1 LQNAL
6 IMDTLVI
13 LSGAGISAE
22 SGIQTFRDSGGLWEG
37 HRVEDVASPEGFKK
51 NPQLVL
57 DFYNIRRNNVVHAI
71 PNKAHETIT
80 SLQQHYNVKVI
91 TQNIDDLHERAGNTF
106 VTHLHGEITKC
117 QDVHYGDITYPY
129 DKDLR
134 VGDLSPKGYQLRPFI
149 VWFGEAVPKLYEAI
163 EIVKQADVLVVVGTS
178 LQVYPA
184 ASLVNYTKPHCKC
197 FIIDKHIP
205 NRSGIGNFTAIEET
219 ASVGMRQLFEQLVKP

>member
-1 LQNAL
+1 
-6 IMDTLVI
+6 MDTLVI

-37 HRVEDVASPEGFKK
+37 HKVEDVASPEGFAN

-57 DFYNIRRNNVVHAI
+57 DFYNIRRNNVIDAK
-71 PNKAHETIT
+71 PNKAHEAIT
-80 SLQQHYNVKVI
+80 RLQQYYNVKVV
-91 TQNIDDLHERAGNTF
+91 TQNIDDLHERAGNTY

-117 QDVHYGDITYPY
+117 RDVQHEEITYLY
-129 DKDLR
+129 DKDLH
-134 VGDLSPKGYQLRPFI
+134 VGDLSPNGYQLRPFI
-149 VWFGEAVPKLYEAI
+149 VWFGEAVPKLHEAI

-184 ASLVNYTKPHCKC
+184 ASLVNYTKQHCKC

-205 NRSGIGNFTAIEET
+205 SNTDIGNFTAIEEV
-219 ASVGMRQLFEQLVKP
+219 ASIGMQQLFEQLVQA